1 MEKKNFNQY
10 STYYKRR
17 PTEELNGI
25 ALQEDMYHEE
35 ARMAAMIELRD
46 RGEEV
51 SDDAYNELENL
62 LKKNERVKKEEEKIA
77 SFNKNKAAELPE
89 YYSPA
94 AILGFSIFFSVIF
107 GGILMFS
114 NLRKAGKKNESI
126 LVLGVSFLI
135 MVFSAIAAHLYQMN
149 QWIVLLANVTGAIIL
164 IEYFW
169 KKHIGDQTVFKRK
182 PLTKAV
188 LISLG
193 ITILLMIVVLYF
205 FPEQFPKI
213 K

>member
-1 MEKKNFNQY
+1 MKKFNQY
-10 STYYKRR
+10 STYYKRQ
-17 PTEELNGI
+17 PTEELKEI
-25 ALQEDMYHEE
+25 AFQDDMYHEE
-35 ARMAAMIELRD
+35 ARMAAMLELRS

-51 SDDAYNELENL
+51 SDEAYNELEDL
-62 LKKNERVKKEEEKIA
+62 LEKNEQIKKEQEKTTA
-77 SFNKNKAAELPE
+77 FNNAKAIDLPE

-126 LVLGVSFLI
+126 LVLGVSFII
-135 MVFSAIAAHLYQMN
+135 MMLSAVAAHLYQMN
-149 QWIVLLANVTGAIIL
+149 QWVVLLANVTGAIIL

-169 KKHIGDQTVFKRK
+169 KKHIGNQTEFKRK
-182 PLTKAV
+182 SLTKAILV
-188 LISLG
+188 SVG
-193 ITILLMIVVLYF
+193 ATVLLMMFILYF
-205 FPEQFPKI
+205 FPEQFPEI